1 MAPGELLSKL
11 QVIVPPEESRGLCHL
26 NPITL
31 DVALRQTVRTE
42 TLLMGTES
50 QQGLLKRTTLLR
62 SSLHIWPVT
71 LS

>member
-31 DVALRQTVRTE
+31 DVALLNADCENRDTTHGNRISTGASE
-42 TLLMGTES
+42 ENTAP
-50 QQGLLKRTTLLR
+50 QQPAHLACN
-62 SSLHIWPVT
+62 P
-71 LS
+71 